1 MCTRLLGSLLLRTTG
16 RGLGFRPE
24 RAQELDYRLKDSVNS
39 KTYKNLQKR
48 HCLVYM
54 VIATFRRFLNS
65 SAISLH
71 RKARS
76 SSEPPSLSSS
86 SSSYSLEIQKTFS
99 NRRVLLIVIVESFNV
114 LHRSCQF
121 RQQQLFCCE
130 STFKESENQ
139 ITSNSS
145 IQSPS
150 RAYFHPAWSPSR
162 ARRGT
167 YVF

>member
-1 MCTRLLGSLLLRTTG
+1 MSANKVLQNTLQYCISLNRSFYFCASKRHDELQILTVNKKITRGYMCTRLLGSLLLRTTG
-16 RGLGFRPE
+16 RGLGFRPK

-48 HCLVYM
+48 HYLVYM

-86 SSSYSLEIQKTFS
+86 SSSYTLEIQKTFS

-114 LHRSCQF
+114 F
-121 RQQQLFCCE
+121 
-130 STFKESENQ
+130 T
-139 ITSNSS
+139 
-145 IQSPS
+145 P
-150 RAYFHPAWSPSR
+150 
-162 ARRGT
+162 
-167 YVF
+167 